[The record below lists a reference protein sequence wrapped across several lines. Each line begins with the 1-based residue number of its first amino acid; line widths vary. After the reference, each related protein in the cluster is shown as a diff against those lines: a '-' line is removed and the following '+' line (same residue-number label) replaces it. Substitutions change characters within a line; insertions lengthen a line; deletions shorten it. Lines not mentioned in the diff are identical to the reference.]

1 MNLTQLVDEKDAL
14 ALGARSWLHD
24 PRCVGV
30 LPELLLEDYVVAG
43 QDVRHRNNV
52 QVDEVALLI
61 ALGDWIVLFFHIL
74 SETLEV
80 FYHQIFPREFEVI
93 WVMVQ

>member
-43 QDVRHRNNV
+43 QDVRQRWFHRNNV

-61 ALGDWIVLFFHIL
+61 ALGDWGESL
-74 SETLEV
+74 
-80 FYHQIFPREFEVI
+80 
-93 WVMVQ
+93 